1 MLCIVSGFS
10 FIYKMFK
17 DPFDLCMLTFPGTV
31 IVDVA
36 YLLCC
41 CVMSCLKSCC
51 DIFNF
56 VSFSNM
62 QSYLC
67 FANSLNF
74 DTQCLKDIFKYVSVF
89 SANHQFSV
97 FNGR

>member
-56 VSFSNM
+56 V
-62 QSYLC
+62 C
-67 FANSLNF
+67 
-74 DTQCLKDIFKYVSVF
+74 IFKYAELLVF
-89 SANHQFSV
+89 C
-97 FNGR
+97 